1 MIEETQ
7 KENHVAED
15 REHLDQIEILKPDLE
30 WTRYTSQS
38 KRNWDGNENNTS
50 QQLSNQQMYHG

>member
-15 REHLDQIEILKPDLE
+15 RKHLDQIEILKPDLE
-30 WTRYTSQS
+30 
-38 KRNWDGNENNTS
+38 
-50 QQLSNQQMYHG
+50 